1 MPLTAADLEYLRT
14 PQAQKLLADELPDEP
29 VQAVSKL
36 RKRCSP
42 EETSAILTMRELRRR
57 ARHSDR
63 FPHALSERL
72 LATDKML
79 QQASSWRLA
88 VHKARRLIAAGDGP
102 IADLCC
108 GMGIDALAIA
118 TEGRNVTAVDR
129 DPAAILCTEHNAE
142 VLNVASRLVVEQADV
157 TRACLPAEAIVHI
170 DPDRR
175 PRGRRGTSLA
185 DAAPPPRF
193 LAGVMTS
200 TAAGLIKLSAAIDPD
215 ELRSLPPCSR
225 EYVSEHGVVKQL
237 LVGWGLPD
245 RPAGRTF
252 ATRLTGDL
260 LDPTATSLAAGIATP
275 AGAGECGAFLVEPDP
290 AVIAADAT
298 DDLATAHDLWRIEPG
313 HVWLT
318 GNAPPDTP
326 LAASFEILDQVPGR
340 EKDIARCLRKHR
352 AGIVE
357 VKPRGIRLDTDR
369 LQRTLRGDGP
379 ETLSVLWTRRGR
391 SQIAF
396 IARRCGPRPR
406 RTHRPGEPPP
416 SGGG

>member
-1 MPLTAADLEYLRT
+1 MPLTADDLEFLRSDR
-14 PQAQKLLADELPDEP
+14 AARLLAGELPDEP

-57 ARHSDR
+57 ACQSGR
-63 FPHALSERL
+63 FPRALAERL

-88 VHKARRLIAAGDGP
+88 VHKARQLVAAGDGP
-102 IADLCC
+102 IRDLCC

-118 TEGRNVTAVDR
+118 TEGRTVTAVDR
-129 DPAAILCTEHNAE
+129 DPAAIACTEHNAE
-142 VLNVASRLVVEQADV
+142 VWDVASRLAVEQADV
-157 TRACLPAEAIVHI
+157 MQGTLPAEAIVHI

-193 LAGVMTS
+193 LAGVMTA
-200 TAAGLIKLSAAIDPD
+200 TAAGVIKLSAAIDPD

-237 LVGWGLPD
+237 LVGWGLPG
-245 RPAGRTF
+245 RPADQTF
-252 ATRLTGDL
+252 ATRLTGDMET
-260 LDPTATSLAAGIATP
+260 PVATSLAAGLAAP
-275 AGAGECGAFLVEPDP
+275 AGAGECGPFLVEPDP

-298 DDLATAHDLWRIEPG
+298 DDLAAAHDLWRVEPG

-318 GNAPPDTP
+318 GNAPADTP
-326 LAASFEILDQVPGR
+326 LAANFRILDHIPGR
-340 EKDIARCLRKHR
+340 EKDIARCLRKHQ

-357 VKPRGIRLDTDR
+357 VKPRGIQLDTDR

-379 ETLSVLWTRRGR
+379 TTLTVLWTRRGR

-396 IARRCGPRPR
+396 IAERCPPAKRPQR
-406 RTHRPGEPPP
+406 HPGD
-416 SGGG
+416 